1 MVRRATGYLR
11 YDTAEELTIL
21 NELYIYLGYYTNFF
35 QPVTKLKLKTRIGSK
50 VTKKY
55 DEAKTPFR
63 RVLACQYIDDEK
75 KRKLNLVYDKLNP
88 AELKRKIA
96 RLQDKLLKLNTLKQK
111 VRRDPVEDE
120 KTYGYSYI

>member
-1 MVRRATGYLR
+1 MNSTFIWAT
-11 YDTAEELTIL
+11 TQI
-21 NELYIYLGYYTNFF
+21 FF
-35 QPVTKLKLKTRIGSK
+35 KPVTKLKLKTRIGSK

-63 RVLACQYIDDEK
+63 RVLACQHIDDEK

-96 RLQDKLLKLNTLKQK
+96 RLQDNLLKLNTLKQK
-111 VRRDPVEDE
+111 VSRDPVEE
-120 KTYGYSYI
+120 AKTYRYSYI